1 VLIDEVHIGEI
12 RSRYEGLA
20 PVMDER
26 VTRLW
31 AACEAK
37 ALGRGGIA
45 AVTEATGIL
54 GKRIWSGMRELKEI
68 GRRPPTEP
76 PRQQRVRRP
85 GAGRKPLT
93 EKDPTLLTD
102 LDGLVEPVTRGDP
115 ESPLRWTC
123 KSVRKLAD
131 ELRAMG
137 HQVGPQKVSEL
148 LHDMDYSLQGTRKTR
163 EGSAHP
169 DRNEQFEH
177 INAQARTFQR
187 AGEPVISVDTKKKE
201 LVGDFANAGKE
212 WRPTGEPEP
221 VRVHDFIDKRLGK
234 AIPYGVYDIGR
245 NEGWVNVGIDH
256 DTAEFAVESI
266 RRWWR
271 RMGRRA
277 YPDAS
282 RLLLTADGGGSNGYR
297 TRLWKLQLQRFAD
310 ESGLD
315 VTVAHY
321 PPGTSKWNK
330 IEHRMFCHITA
341 ELARSSARECRNRRQ
356 PHREHGDE
364 DGTPHQ
370 GRPRPPPL
378 REGHHGLRRTTR
390 QSPHQAAS
398 LPRRM
403 ELHRS
408 FIPDVTAYPSSLASV
423 ISGRRLRAYP
433 DRRRERREA
442 RANPST
448 ARSVRAGT

>member
-1 VLIDEVHIGEI
+1 
-12 RSRYEGLA
+12 
-20 PVMDER
+20 MDER

-54 GKRIWSGMRELKEI
+54 GKRIWSGMRELKEM
-68 GRRPPTEP
+68 GRHPPKES

-93 EKDPTLLTD
+93 EKDPTLVTD

-177 INAQARTFQR
+177 INAQARTFLR

-212 WRPTGEPEP
+212 WRPAGDPEP
-221 VRVHDFIDKRLGK
+221 VRVHDFIDKQLGK

-271 RMGRRA
+271 RMGRRV

-297 TRLWKLQLQRFAD
+297 TRLWKLELQRFAD

-330 IEHRMFCHITA
+330 IEHRMFCHITQNWRGRPLESVETVVSLIGNTVTKTGLRIKA
-341 ELARSSARECRNRRQ
+341 ALDRRLYEKAITVSDDQLASLHIRPHRFHGEWNYTLRSS
-356 PHREHGDE
+356 P
-364 DGTPHQ
+364 T
-370 GRPRPPPL
+370 
-378 REGHHGLRRTTR
+378 
-390 QSPHQAAS
+390 
-398 LPRRM
+398 
-403 ELHRS
+403 
-408 FIPDVTAYPSSLASV
+408 
-423 ISGRRLRAYP
+423 
-433 DRRRERREA
+433 
-442 RANPST
+442 
-448 ARSVRAGT
+448 

>member
-1 VLIDEVHIGEI
+1 VLIDEVRIGEI

-20 PVMDER
+20 LVMDER

-68 GRRPPTEP
+68 GRHPPTEP

-93 EKDPTLLTD
+93 EKDPTLVTD
-102 LDGLVEPVTRGDP
+102 LDGLVEPATRGDP

-169 DRNEQFEH
+169 DRNEQFAH

-212 WRPTGEPEP
+212 WRPAGDPEP

-297 TRLWKLQLQRFAD
+297 TRLWKLELQHFAD

-330 IEHRMFCHITA
+330 IEHRMFCHITQNWRGRPLESVETVVSLIGNTVTKTGLRIKA
-341 ELARSSARECRNRRQ
+341 ALDRHLYERAITVSDHQLASLHIRPHRFHGEWNYTVRSS
-356 PHREHGDE
+356 P
-364 DGTPHQ
+364 T
-370 GRPRPPPL
+370 
-378 REGHHGLRRTTR
+378 
-390 QSPHQAAS
+390 
-398 LPRRM
+398 
-403 ELHRS
+403 
-408 FIPDVTAYPSSLASV
+408 
-423 ISGRRLRAYP
+423 
-433 DRRRERREA
+433 
-442 RANPST
+442 
-448 ARSVRAGT
+448 